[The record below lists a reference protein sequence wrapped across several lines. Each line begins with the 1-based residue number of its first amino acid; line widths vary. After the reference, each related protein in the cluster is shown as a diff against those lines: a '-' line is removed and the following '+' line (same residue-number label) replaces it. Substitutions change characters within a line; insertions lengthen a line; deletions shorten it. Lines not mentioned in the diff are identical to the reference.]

1 MQWAENIVLIVLW
14 AIWLRK
20 KYLCNTMEH
29 LSEWRN
35 LRSITSNLS
44 CNYTA
49 AVTPLKWRLCQ
60 HSYYIRNPVF
70 KGWWVICKKHFS
82 LNNCSGC
89 SKATSRYWPCHSRMW
104 SCHVFCNMPWL
115 NLAIYFANECIFSEL
130 GNYLEGLGFV
140 HFYYCQNINYGW
152 GRNPGWVTCSLT
164 RIITGEMR
172 LSQNL

>member
-1 MQWAENIVLIVLW
+1 
-14 AIWLRK
+14 
-20 KYLCNTMEH
+20 MEH

-89 SKATSRYWPCHSRMW
+89 SEATSRYWPCHSRMW
-104 SCHVFCNMPWL
+104 SCHVFCNMPRL
-115 NLAIYFANECIFSEL
+115 NLAIYFAHERIFSKL
-130 GNYLEGLGFV
+130 GNYLEGLGVCAFLLLSK
-140 HFYYCQNINYGW
+140 HKL
-152 GRNPGWVTCSLT
+152 WVGKKPRVGNMFTNKDYNRWNASFSELIKLGFFFPACHP
-164 RIITGEMR
+164 
-172 LSQNL
+172 QCWF